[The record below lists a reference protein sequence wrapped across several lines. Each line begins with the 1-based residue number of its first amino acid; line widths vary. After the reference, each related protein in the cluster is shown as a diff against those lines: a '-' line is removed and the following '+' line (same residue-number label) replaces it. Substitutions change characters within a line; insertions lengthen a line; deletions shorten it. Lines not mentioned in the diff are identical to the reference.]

1 MAGGNNKIQ
10 QDRMTVQLDK
20 FARMEAN
27 NCTREDKMREIFG
40 IDMKTATPREIN
52 NADASMSRWRKH
64 PLYDQVWKEELKSQ
78 NYDDIRKAM
87 DVLRDGLR
95 SKDKWLA
102 MQSAINLIS
111 NATKRVYAGEDTAV
125 TVKIEGMPDLGTPDG
140 E

>member
-1 MAGGNNKIQ
+1 MGNNKIQ
-10 QDRMTVQLDK
+10 KDRMTVQMDK

-27 NCTREDKMREIFG
+27 NCSREDKMREIFG
-40 IDMKTATPREIN
+40 IDMKTATAREIN

-64 PLYDQVWKEELKSQ
+64 PLYDAIWKEELKSQ
-78 NYDDIRKAM
+78 NYDDFRDAM
-87 DVLRDGLR
+87 NVLRNGLK
-95 SKDKWLA
+95 SKDGWLA

-111 NATKRVYAGEDTAV
+111 NATKRIYAGEESAI

>member
-1 MAGGNNKIQ
+1 MGNKIPK
-10 QDRMTVQLDK
+10 DKMTVQIDK

-27 NCTREDKMREIFG
+27 NWSREDKLRELFG
-40 IDMKTATPREIN
+40 IDIKTATPREIN
-52 NADASMSRWRKH
+52 NADVSMCRWRKH
-64 PLYDQVWKEELKSQ
+64 PMYDQVWKEELRSQ

-87 DVLRDGLR
+87 DVLRDGLK
-95 SKDKWLA
+95 SNDKWLA

-125 TVKIEGMPDLGTPDG
+125 TVKIEGMPDIGTPDG